1 MQLIQAFSVHKWMH
15 HISCF
20 WFLFMDDFYVEIGYF
35 YWQAESGTNEQEKK
49 QEDSQFQRSQEQ
61 R

>member
-1 MQLIQAFSVHKWMH
+1 
-15 HISCF
+15 
-20 WFLFMDDFYVEIGYF
+20 MDDFYVKIGYF